1 LLLVA
6 DPITVEFELGADEV
20 TRALGLRSEQ
30 VFSYGTAVVMLAG
43 SAVCYVL
50 YDGGHRPKMWIPALL
65 LLVYA
70 AVSLFYAAIHLPRR
84 RKASVRRLVG
94 EARVK
99 FADDGVRYSSVNN
112 SAGVAKGFSWAKVD
126 TVLDTPGAWVLTAGK
141 RNGEYVIPKAAVP
154 QEQTEGFTAQLREWS
169 GKSYKLRK
177 R

>member
-6 DPITVEFELGADEV
+6 DPITIEFELGADQV
-20 TRALGLRSEQ
+20 TRALGLRSDQ
-30 VFSYGTAVVMLAG
+30 VFSYGTAVAMLAG

-70 AVSLFYAAIHLPRR
+70 AVSAFYAAVYLPRR
-84 RKASVRRLVG
+84 RRASVSRLVG

-99 FADDGVRYSSVNN
+99 LADDGVRYSSAN
-112 SAGVAKGFSWAKVD
+112 AAKGFSWAKVD
-126 TVLDTPGAWVLTAGK
+126 TVLDIPDAWVLTAGK
-141 RNGEYVIPKAAVP
+141 RNGEYVIPKTAVP
-154 QEQTEGFTAQLREWS
+154 QEQTGDFAAQLREWS